1 MAFMEHGNTLNDF
14 ISRTTYLG
22 YVLENKHLYLGHVC
36 HLMLIFVESSAIAC
50 DCVLIELQL
59 FDRSRENGITPQ
71 RTMREMHI
79 NLVHLQLH
87 KAVLKL
93 LVGNNFNVATASTSS
108 SNNTFNGSTS
118 STKQHLSSNTVQRTL
133 IHPTHLYIRWPHT
146 YSHMASSRFLDAP
159 GNLKPC
165 PQIYV

>member
-1 MAFMEHGNTLNDF
+1 MEHGNTLNDF

-36 HLMLIFVESSAIAC
+36 HLMSVFVESSAIAC

-93 LVGNNFNVATASTSS
+93 LV
-108 SNNTFNGSTS
+108 
-118 STKQHLSSNTVQRTL
+118 VQRTL

-146 YSHMASSRFLDAP
+146 YSHMARIKVPRCPGEPQALPPDICIIYIVTRSRYPKDPKRRMHPPSLQ
-159 GNLKPC
+159 GQL
-165 PQIYV
+165 